1 MSGPGIHASRW
12 SLHWI
17 VRHVIVTALV
27 GVAGGVAGIV
37 AYLGLQLVQMLAFGF
52 PFGSSKEAADAPSA
66 IHRLIALLVAGVI
79 AALVWW
85 AIRRRGR
92 VVATV
97 EDAVDGRPMPAVR
110 TVVNAGVQIV
120 AVGLGASIGKE
131 GAPRELG
138 AWMSGLIAARARLDR
153 RETRVL
159 IACGAAAGLAAIYN
173 VPLAGALFAVEVL
186 LGEISFATALPAFAT
201 SAIAA
206 FVARLVVPVETLYRV
221 PHVTMSPSLVV
232 WSILAGPL
240 LGLLAVGFVALVRV
254 VRGWSPR
261 RIGILWVMPIAFA
274 VVGVIALWFPS
285 VLGNGRALG
294 LLAMNQSLSRADI
307 PSAFGVIGLMAL
319 LAILKGVTTL
329 LTMGSGAVG
338 GTLTPSIAIGAAAGA
353 ALGGLWILAWP
364 GSNLAAFAFIGAAAF
379 LATTMRAPFTSLVLV
394 IEFTGQGPDILIPS
408 LLAVSGSVAVAY
420 VLGRRR
426 LIGVA

>member
-1 MSGPGIHASRW
+1 MSGARVDSPRW

-17 VRHVIVTALV
+17 ARHVIVTGLV
-27 GVAGGVAGIV
+27 GVAGGIAGIA
-37 AYLGLQLVQMLAFGF
+37 AYLGLQLVQILAFGY
-52 PFGSSKEAADAPSA
+52 PFGTSREAADAPSA
-66 IHRLIALLVAGVI
+66 IRRLLALLVAGLL

-85 AIRRRGR
+85 AIRRPNR
-92 VVATV
+92 VLATV
-97 EDAVDGRPMPAVR
+97 EDAVDGRPMPTIR

-138 AWMSGLIAARARLDR
+138 AWMSGLIAARARLGR

-159 IACGAAAGLAAIYN
+159 IACGAAGGLAAIYN

-206 FVARLVVPVETLYRV
+206 FVARLVVPVHTLYQV

-232 WSILAGPL
+232 WSIFAGPV
-240 LGLLAVGFVALVRV
+240 LGLLGVGFIALVRV
-254 VRGWSPR
+254 ARRWSPR
-261 RIGILWVMPIAFA
+261 RAGILWVMPIAFA
-274 VVGVIALWFPS
+274 VVGVIALWFPAI
-285 VLGNGRALG
+285 LGNGRALG
-294 LLAMNQSLSRADI
+294 LLAMNQSLDRGDTAA
-307 PSAFGVIGLMAL
+307 AFGVIGLVAL
-319 LAILKGVTTL
+319 LGILKAAATL
-329 LTMGSGAVG
+329 LTMGAGAVG
-338 GTLTPSIAIGAAAGA
+338 GTLTPSIAIGAAVGA

-364 GSNLAAFAFIGAAAF
+364 GSNLVAFAFVGAAAF

-426 LIGVA
+426 LFGVA